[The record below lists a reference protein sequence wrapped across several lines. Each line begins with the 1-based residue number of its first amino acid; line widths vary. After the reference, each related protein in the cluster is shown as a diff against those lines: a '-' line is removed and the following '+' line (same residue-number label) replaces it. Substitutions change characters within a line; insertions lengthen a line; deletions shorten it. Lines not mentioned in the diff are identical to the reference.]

1 MIPTYHIDQGL
12 LIKMENK
19 KKRNNLIDIMKGLL
33 ILDVAVYHLIYRVKG
48 SMFDNIVREIG
59 YLAIPMFFCL
69 AGYFYRD
76 ITGSLI
82 SGIWTRIKKI
92 LLPVL
97 GVSGVLLLL
106 FGPYYMLVHHY
117 TAHDWL
123 GDILMTYLRPE
134 LMAII
139 LPEFSGGQL
148 FNNISP
154 VWFIWTLLFSTL
166 LFLLCMEFA
175 KKNNARLIITTI
187 VLLAIGI
194 VMYVLIP
201 AFSWCLQMTP
211 FYAGIM
217 MLGVILNR
225 FTVFEK
231 LEKINLGISS
241 VIMIA
246 AAIAHYFIFMNFGS
260 DLMYL
265 SIVGDKGFLSG
276 IAFVIQIIVG
286 GYALFTF
293 SRIIALWKYSEEAFA
308 WVGRHTLVILLFHC
322 LIGGIAAD
330 IMHTYNKP
338 GPDWYVDPL
347 TAETVIK
354 SIISFIAA
362 IAGSCGLA
370 ALNDKLKARKKS
382 NK

>member
-1 MIPTYHIDQGL
+1 
-12 LIKMENK
+12 MESK
-19 KKRNNLIDIMKGLL
+19 RKRNNLIDIMKGLL
-33 ILDVAVYHLIYRVKG
+33 ILNVAVYHLIYRAKG

-76 ITGSLI
+76 ITGSLM
-82 SGIWTRIKKI
+82 SGIRTRIRKL

-97 GVSGVLLLL
+97 AVSGMLLLL

-117 TAHDWL
+117 TVHDWL
-123 GDILMTYLRPE
+123 GDVLMTYLRPE
-134 LMAII
+134 LMAIL
-139 LPEFSGGQL
+139 LPEFSGGLL

-166 LFLLCMEFA
+166 LFFLCMEFA
-175 KKNNARLIITTI
+175 KKSNAGLIMTTI
-187 VLLAIGI
+187 ALLAIGT

-211 FYAGIM
+211 LYAGIM
-217 MLGVILNR
+217 MLGAVLKR
-225 FTVFEK
+225 YTVLEK

-241 VIMIA
+241 VIMFA
-246 AAIAHYFIFMNFGS
+246 AAIAHYYIFMGFGS
-260 DLMYL
+260 DKMYQ
-265 SIVGDKGFLSG
+265 SIVGDKGFLSA
-276 IAFVIQIIVG
+276 IAFVVQIMVG
-286 GYALFTF
+286 GYALHTF

-308 WVGRHTLVILLFHC
+308 WVGRHTFVILLFHC

-338 GPDWYVDPL
+338 GPNWYVDPL

-362 IAGSCGLA
+362 IAGSCGLS
-370 ALNDKLKARKKS
+370 ALNDRLKTGKK
-382 NK
+382 